1 MLYTHSGY
9 DAVIAEKREQI
20 EQLNKDLDIIDDT
33 IKDIQQVAKRD
44 EILPEHK
51 KDGNERLD
59 SYKQDYLDY
68 FSDSP
73 GISIKWSLG
82 LIKNEILKEK
92 QLLPKSESQEHNTH
106 NEPPVKSSG
115 HNLLDH
121 ISSYDEYNGDFE

>member
-51 KDGNERLD
+51 KDGNEGLD
-59 SYKQDYLDY
+59 SYKQDYPDY

-73 GISIKWSLG
+73 GISIK
-82 LIKNEILKEK
+82 
-92 QLLPKSESQEHNTH
+92 
-106 NEPPVKSSG
+106 
-115 HNLLDH
+115 
-121 ISSYDEYNGDFE
+121 